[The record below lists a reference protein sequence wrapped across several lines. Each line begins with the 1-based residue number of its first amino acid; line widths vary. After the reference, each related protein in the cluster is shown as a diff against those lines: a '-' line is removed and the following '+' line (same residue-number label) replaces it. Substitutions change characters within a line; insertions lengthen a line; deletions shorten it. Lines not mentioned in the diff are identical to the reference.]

1 MTTIGPFISQRI
13 LYSNRRV
20 ARRVAALSC
29 AQIARQFNDVRS
41 FLDGTDLCSRGLG
54 QGRRQGGIVL

>member
-20 ARRVAALSC
+20 TRRVGALSYP
-29 AQIARQFNDVRS
+29 QIARQFNDVRS
-41 FLDGTDLCSRGLG
+41 FMDGTDLCSRGLG
-54 QGRRQGGIVL
+54 QGRRQGEIAL